1 MNINEK
7 KNRTYFSIWFFK
19 HHAQIIEFI
28 LRTRNASNAS
38 NVQEAVLNFEINNNT
53 NIKSGQ
59 LLACKVSRTITSEA
73 KEI

>member
-1 MNINEK
+1 MRK

-19 HHAQIIEFI
+19 HHAQVIEFI
-28 LRTRNASNAS
+28 LRARKFWAS